1 MTKDLA
7 VLMAEIAD
15 LEGRLSASDL
25 TFLSDLTDDGL
36 GIFAEKWPT
45 IATPR
50 RREVMRR
57 LADICRTNFQVD
69 FSPVAQIGIADPDS
83 LVRLSAIGTFW
94 DAEDPNYIAPLLE
107 LALTDAEPT
116 VQAEAAQVLG
126 QFVLLGELGRIPG
139 HLFETL
145 TAELLALLERKE
157 ISILLR
163 CRALEAVAS
172 AGLERVPELISE
184 AYKSG
189 VEELKI
195 SAVSAMGRTV
205 DPIWEPIIL
214 AELDSVSPS
223 MRYHAA
229 QAAGELGLR
238 AAVSQLIDLLDDP
251 DPQVPIAAIEA
262 LGEIGGDEAR
272 EALEQLL
279 DDEEYGEL
287 AEDALELIDLASVTP
302 SILIRHRDV

>member
-1 MTKDLA
+1 MTKDLTA
-7 VLMAEIAD
+7 LMAEIAN
-15 LEGRLSASDL
+15 LEGRLPGSDL
-25 TFLSDLTDDGL
+25 TFLSDLSTDGL
-36 GIFAEKWPT
+36 GVFSETWPT

-69 FSPVAQIGIADPDS
+69 FGPVALIGIADPDS
-83 LVRLSAIGTFW
+83 LVRLSAIETFW
-94 DAEDPNYIAPLLE
+94 DAENPRYIAPLLE
-107 LALTDAEPT
+107 LALTDPEPT
-116 VQAEAAQVLG
+116 VQAEATQVLG
-126 QFVLLGELGRIPG
+126 EFVLLGELGKIPG
-139 HLFETL
+139 HAFEAL
-145 TAELLALLERKE
+145 TAELLALLEREE

-172 AGLERVPELISE
+172 AGLEQVPDLIAE

-195 SAVSAMGRTV
+195 SAISAMGRTV

-238 AAVSQLIDLLDDP
+238 AAVAQLIDLLEDP
-251 DPQVPIAAIEA
+251 DPQVLVAAIEA
-262 LGEIGGDEAR
+262 LGEIAGDEAR

-279 DDEEYGEL
+279 DDEEYSEL
-287 AEDALELIDLASVTP
+287 VEDALELIDLASVTP
-302 SILIRHRDV
+302 SILIRHRDL

>member
-1 MTKDLA
+1 MTKDFGT
-7 VLMAEIAD
+7 LMAEIAD
-15 LEGRLSASDL
+15 LDGRLSASDL
-25 TFLSDLTDDGL
+25 TFLSDLTGDGL

-69 FSPVAQIGIADPDS
+69 FGPVALIGMADPDHM
-83 LVRLSAIGTFW
+83 VRLSAIETFW
-94 DAEDPNYIAPLLE
+94 DAENPHYITPLLE
-107 LALTDAEPT
+107 LALADPEPT

-126 QFVLLGELGRIPG
+126 QFVLLGELGKIPG
-139 HLFETL
+139 HAFEAL
-145 TAELLALLERKE
+145 TAELLALLQREE

-172 AGLERVPELISE
+172 AGLEQIPQLIAD

-189 VEELKI
+189 VEELKM

-214 AELDSVSPS
+214 AELDSVNPS

-238 AAVSQLIDLLDDP
+238 AAVVQLVDLLDDP
-251 DPQVPIAAIEA
+251 NPQVPVAAIEA

-287 AEDALELIDLASVTP
+287 VEDALELIDLASVTP
-302 SILIRHRDV
+302 SILLRYREV

>member
-15 LEGRLSASDL
+15 LEGRLPVSDL
-25 TFLSDLTDDGL
+25 TYLSDLSDDSL
-36 GIFAEKWPT
+36 GVFAQAWPAIT
-45 IATPR
+45 TPR

-69 FSPVAQIGIADPDS
+69 FGPVALIGIADPDS
-83 LVRLSAIGTFW
+83 LVRLSAIETFW
-94 DAEDPNYIAPLLE
+94 DAENHHYIAPLLE
-107 LALTDAEPT
+107 LALTDPEPT
-116 VQAEAAQVLG
+116 VQAGAAHVLG
-126 QFVLLGELGRIPG
+126 QFVLLGELGKIPG
-139 HLFETL
+139 HAFEAL
-145 TAELLALLERKE
+145 TAKLLALLEREE
-157 ISILLR
+157 INTLLR

-172 AGLERVPELISE
+172 AGLEQVPALIAE

-229 QAAGELGLR
+229 QAAGELGLQ
-238 AAVSQLIDLLDDP
+238 AAVSQLVDLLDDP

-279 DDEEYGEL
+279 EDEEYGEL
-287 AEDALELIDLASVTP
+287 VEDALELIDLASVTP